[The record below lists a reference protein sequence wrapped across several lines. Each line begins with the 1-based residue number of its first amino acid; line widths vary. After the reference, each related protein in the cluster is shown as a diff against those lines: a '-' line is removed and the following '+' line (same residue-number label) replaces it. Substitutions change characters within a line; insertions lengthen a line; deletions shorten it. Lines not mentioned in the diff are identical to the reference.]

1 MSSTPTPG
9 GIREVEGKENSLEVV
24 GLARFAVE
32 EHNKKENAMLQYV
45 KVVDAKQQVVA
56 GTVYYITIEATDGGA
71 KKLYKAKVW
80 VKPWMNFK
88 EVQEFKP
95 VDAAPGEASA

>member
-24 GLARFAVE
+24 DLARFAVE

-56 GTVYYITIEATDGGA
+56 GTVRSRNLSPPILPPA
-71 KKLYKAKVW
+71 KLALSFRFQGDRRYV
-80 VKPWMNFK
+80 
-88 EVQEFKP
+88 
-95 VDAAPGEASA
+95 